1 MEKGPLAGPFFM
13 DMGPDQDENLE
24 GSAERSGAT
33 HTRSVCGP
41 KGEARSAE

>member
-13 DMGPDQDENLE
+13 AMTGQDENLE

-33 HTRSVCGP
+33 HTRSVGGP